1 MNIRMTFSFSRRTT
15 HVVSSWVR
23 YFVSNLSFIAVLE
36 PRLANFGLY
45 SLFMARQNSWRSSV
59 STETRLRV
67 ERSTFRLPVGADD
80 YTYSTTSACYVTGNV
95 ITFPGVGGG
104 AKRLWPK
111 AVQYPVP
118 KFRISRVILLL
129 PQYAFMAYTRAA

>member
-1 MNIRMTFSFSRRTT
+1 MNIGMTVSFSRRTT
-15 HVVSSWVR
+15 HVVSSCVR
-23 YFVSNLSFIAVLE
+23 YFVSNLSFIVVLE
-36 PRLANFGLY
+36 PRLANLGLY

-95 ITFPGVGGG
+95 ITFPGGGG
-104 AKRLWPK
+104 AKQLWPK

-129 PQYAFMAYTRAA
+129 PQYAFMAYTGAT